1 MKREAVF
8 ENIILNM
15 LKLLLRSS
23 SEKNYKPK
31 QPNKF

>member
-23 SEKNYKPK
+23 SEKKLQTQEIK
-31 QPNKF
+31 